1 MTPLSHF
8 EAVWDRCSHLSAMQA
23 YLAANSVGAL
33 KPDELLRAEWVAR
46 VSALDLY
53 VHELVA
59 QRMLAVFQGLL
70 PKTPAYSAFMLAS
83 ETVDRIRHA
92 ATPSDASA
100 AFDLEIRRQL
110 GFLSYQY
117 PDKIADGIRACSSVE
132 LWNDVALRQGASPQN
147 KTNQAKQIKR
157 QLTTIVDRRNKIA
170 HEGDLQPKT
179 LPISP
184 WPISQADLTIVSG
197 FIERLVSSIEECV
210 LAADM
215 N

>member
-1 MTPLSHF
+1 MTPWNHF
-8 EAVWDRCSHLSAMQA
+8 EAVWERCAHLSAMQG
-23 YLAANSVGAL
+23 YLAANVVGVL

-53 VHELVA
+53 VHELIA
-59 QRMLAVFQGLL
+59 QRMVAIFEGSLAK
-70 PKTPAYSAFMLAS
+70 PPAHSGFMLTT

-92 ATPSDASA
+92 ATPGEASA

-117 PDKIADGIRACSSVE
+117 PEKIADGLRMCSTTE
-132 LWNDVALRQGASPQN
+132 LWNEVALHQGATQQN
-147 KTNQAKQIKR
+147 KVAQAKQIKR

-170 HEGDLQPKT
+170 HEGDLQPKV

-184 WPISQADLTIVSG
+184 WPVSQEDLGIVSG
-197 FIERLVSSIEECV
+197 FVERLVRSIDVCV
-210 LAADM
+210 AGVA
-215 N
+215 

>member
-1 MTPLSHF
+1 MTPLNHF

-59 QRMLAVFQGLL
+59 QRMLAVFDGLL
-70 PKTPAYSAFMLAS
+70 PKTAAYNAFMLTS
-83 ETVDRIRHA
+83 ETVDRIRQA
-92 ATPSDASA
+92 GTPSEGSA

-117 PDKIADGIRACSSVE
+117 PDKIADGIRMCSPVE
-132 LWNDVALRQGASPQN
+132 LWNDVALHQGSTQQN
-147 KTNQAKQIKR
+147 KTAQAKQIKR
-157 QLTTIVDRRNKIA
+157 QLTTIIDRRNKIA
-170 HEGDLQPKT
+170 HEGDLQPKA

-197 FIERLVSSIEECV
+197 FIERLVRSIDACV
-210 LAADM
+210 HA
-215 N
+215 

>member
-1 MTPLSHF
+1 MTPLNHF
-8 EAVWDRCSHLSAMQA
+8 EAVWERCAHLSAMQA

-59 QRMLAVFQGLL
+59 QRMLAVFEGSL
-70 PKTPAYSAFMLAS
+70 PKTPAYITFMLPS
-83 ETVDRIRHA
+83 ETVDRIRHS
-92 ATPSDASA
+92 ATPSEASA

-117 PDKIADGIRACSSVE
+117 PDKIADGIRMCSSAE
-132 LWNDVALRQGASPQN
+132 LWNDIALHQGASQQN
-147 KTNQAKQIKR
+147 KTAQAKQIKR

-170 HEGDLQPKT
+170 HEGDLQPKA
-179 LPISP
+179 LPITP
-184 WPISQADLTIVSG
+184 WPISQGDLYIVSSV
-197 FIERLVSSIEECV
+197 IEKIVRSIDACV
-210 LAADM
+210 
-215 N
+215 